1 MGQTQI
7 LMIVLSVIIVG
18 ISVAVGI
25 SQFGETAVSANQ
37 DAVVFECRR
46 IMEVAH
52 HWYRRP
58 TSMGGG
64 GRSFNG
70 LTLTELNTSGEND
83 IGFYNLGGSGDDLTI
98 IGEGK
103 EQDSDGNV
111 AYVTVTFDAASGTQ
125 TGITI
130 VRGTVGGNRTVP

>member
-37 DAVVFECRR
+37 NAVVFECRR

-52 HWYRRP
+52 HWYRKP

-83 IGFYNLGGSGDDLTI
+83 IGFYNLGGSRTP
-98 IGEGK
+98 
-103 EQDSDGNV
+103 
-111 AYVTVTFDAASGTQ
+111 TGTL
-125 TGITI
+125 
-130 VRGTVGGNRTVP
+130 PM